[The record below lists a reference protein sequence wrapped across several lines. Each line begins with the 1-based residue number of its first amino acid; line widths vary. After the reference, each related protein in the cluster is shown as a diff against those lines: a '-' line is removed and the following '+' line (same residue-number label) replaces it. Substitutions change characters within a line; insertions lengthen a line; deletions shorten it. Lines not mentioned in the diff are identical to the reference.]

1 MNIET
6 SRAIVAALQ
15 SDRGADI
22 LELNE
27 LLRISPG
34 EGVMTREGLFAF
46 CIHENLWLKIKDH
59 PVDGARYFALNIRG
73 IMRLLNAGPR

>member
-15 SDRGADI
+15 SDRGADM
-22 LELNE
+22 LEINE

-34 EGVMTREGLFAF
+34 DGVMTRESLFAF